1 MKGNKGT
8 KEEQC
13 SRKSHYLIE
22 SSSAKTPTLIA
33 FFLKKIVVRAT
44 LMFDVLGWS
53 LYVIRDLR
61 EIS

>member
-1 MKGNKGT
+1 MKGNKGE

-22 SSSAKTPTLIA
+22 SSSAKTPTLVA

-44 LMFDVLGWS
+44 LMFVLGWS